1 VLSNVPDTIR
11 ASLFRAASFWYVTL
25 NIKTVTPAVRSGDT
39 LRTRRY
45 GNSCERRFVGV
56 RKLPCK
62 PPSANMHSAVSAYM
76 DTR

>member
-1 VLSNVPDTIR
+1 MLSNVPDTIR